1 MLKSELVEVIVKEDA
16 VNNSQTKEID
26 LIKRKLDK
34 VKIRIKHLE
43 EKNGLLEH
51 HNQMIDTNNNQ
62 LTRRNMIL
70 LKKISN
76 TDEQI
81 EWAFV
86 YAKRVHLNARQ
97 VGRELHRYQQSM
109 AKTDAFLRNI
119 GNSGFAFSLVNDDE

>member
-1 MLKSELVEVIVKEDA
+1 MQTNVEFKTSRTNFDDCQENADLFSKLQAELKSQIEQYELLYKKHVMLKSELVEVTVKEDA

-26 LIKRKLDK
+26 LIKRKLNK

-70 LKKISN
+70 SKKISN

-81 EWAFV
+81 E
-86 YAKRVHLNARQ
+86 
-97 VGRELHRYQQSM
+97 
-109 AKTDAFLRNI
+109 
-119 GNSGFAFSLVNDDE
+119 

>member
-1 MLKSELVEVIVKEDA
+1 MPRKRRFVFKGPSKVKSQIEQYELLYKKHVMLESELVEVIVKEDA

-81 EWAFV
+81 E
-86 YAKRVHLNARQ
+86 
-97 VGRELHRYQQSM
+97 
-109 AKTDAFLRNI
+109 
-119 GNSGFAFSLVNDDE
+119 